1 MSSESFARR
10 SRVSLAEILS
20 ALSYALDITEG
31 QPAGHCVRSCWIG
44 IHIGRAIGLRDD
56 MLWALYYTL
65 LLKDLG
71 CSSNAARICELYLTD
86 DRSFKHD
93 FKLVDGGLAS
103 ALDFVFRHTG
113 LNAGMSG
120 RLRAVA
126 NIMRNGSQ
134 IADEL
139 IATRCHRG
147 ADIARQLRF
156 PESVA
161 HGIHGLDEHW
171 DGSGRP
177 DRLQGETIPLAA
189 RIALL
194 AQVVDVFH
202 TSAGRDAAVAEVRRR
217 AGGWFDPALASTF
230 EAIARDDAFWE
241 GLSAPDINTRI
252 LAFEPAHGQVDVDD
266 DYLDEIAAAFGK
278 VVDAKSPFTSGH
290 SARVAQYADA
300 LGAPLGIAPARRR
313 WLWRGALLHD
323 IGKLGVSN
331 AILDKPGKLD
341 DDEWVAMRRHATHS
355 HEILSRI
362 SVFGDMASIAA
373 AHHERIDGGG
383 YPLGL
388 RDDQISRETR
398 IITIADFFDALTAD
412 RPYRG
417 AMPVEKALAI
427 IGSEVGRAVDA
438 DVYEALLSIVYDAQQ
453 GHADEPVRTGTGSP
467 STTGIARE
475 ARKPVAA
482 TPADG

>member
-1 MSSESFARR
+1 MAQSEAFPRQA
-10 SRVSLAEILS
+10 RVSLAEILS

-31 QPAGHCVRSCWIG
+31 QPAGHCIRSCWIG
-44 IHIGRAIGLRDD
+44 MHVGRAIGLRGDA
-56 MLWALYYTL
+56 LWALYYTL

-86 DRSFKHD
+86 DRSFKRD
-93 FKLVDGGLAS
+93 FKLVDGGLTS

-113 LNAGMSG
+113 LNAGLSG

-126 NIMRNGSQ
+126 NIIRNGKK

-156 PESVA
+156 PEPVA
-161 HGIHGLDEHW
+161 VGIHSLDEHW

-177 DRLQGETIPLAA
+177 DGLQGERIPLAA

-202 TSAGRDAAVAEVRRR
+202 TSAGRHAALGEVRRR
-217 AGGWFDPALASTF
+217 TGGWFDPALVAAF
-230 EAIARDDAFWE
+230 EAIARSDDFWQ
-241 GLSAPDINTRI
+241 GLAAPDIDVRI
-252 LAFEPAHGQVDVDD
+252 LAFEPAHEQVDVDD

-278 VVDAKSPFTSGH
+278 VVDAKSPYTSGH
-290 SARVAQYADA
+290 SLRVAQYAEA
-300 LGAPLGIAPARRR
+300 LGGPLGIAPTRRR

-341 DDEWVAMRRHATHS
+341 EAEWISMRGHAAHS
-355 HEILSRI
+355 QEILARI
-362 SVFGDMASIAA
+362 SVFGDMAPIAA
-373 AHHERIDGGG
+373 AHHERLDGGG
-383 YPLGL
+383 YPRGL
-388 RDDQISRETR
+388 RDGQISRETR

-412 RPYRG
+412 RPYRD
-417 AMPVEKALAI
+417 AMPVEKALAV

-438 DVYEALLSIVYDAQQ
+438 EVYEALVSIV
-453 GHADEPVRTGTGSP
+453 
-467 STTGIARE
+467 RE
-475 ARKPVAA
+475 AQRGGTSGPALPGEPARASSGERDRAA
-482 TPADG
+482 TIEALIP